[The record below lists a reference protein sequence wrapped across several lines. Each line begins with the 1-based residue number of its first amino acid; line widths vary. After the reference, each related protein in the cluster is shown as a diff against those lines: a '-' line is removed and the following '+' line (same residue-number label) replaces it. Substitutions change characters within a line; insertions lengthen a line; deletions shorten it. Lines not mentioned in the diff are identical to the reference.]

1 MVVIYLCQGL
11 ETRNV
16 TEMPKWDFFFS
27 SAEKKSMSHCFCLF
41 CFQAPGKVVNLTVEA
56 LNYSA
61 VNLIWFLPRQPNG
74 KITSFKISVKHA
86 RSGIVVK
93 DVLVKVED
101 LLSGRL
107 PECNV
112 SAAFSLKSS
121 AQIFF
126 DQCGHS
132 VILVSSY
139 FYIYYNSAFNMYALF
154 CVTNFNII

>member
-1 MVVIYLCQGL
+1 MFVNVFYVFAPEFGRQKWHFKKKNYLL
-11 ETRNV
+11 L
-16 TEMPKWDFFFS
+16 F
-27 SAEKKSMSHCFCLF
+27 SAEKKSLSHCFCLF

-56 LNYSA
+56 LSSSA

-112 SAAFSLKSS
+112 SAINL
-121 AQIFF
+121 
-126 DQCGHS
+126 
-132 VILVSSY
+132 L
-139 FYIYYNSAFNMYALF
+139 N
-154 CVTNFNII
+154 

>member
-1 MVVIYLCQGL
+1 MIVIYLLQGL
-11 ETRNV
+11 EVRNV
-16 TEMPKWDFFFS
+16 ITKIKGIFFGICFQSWD
-27 SAEKKSMSHCFCLF
+27 EKCVSVLLF

-86 RSGIVVK
+86 RSGIVAK

-112 SAAFSLKSS
+112 SAINL
-121 AQIFF
+121 
-126 DQCGHS
+126 
-132 VILVSSY
+132 L
-139 FYIYYNSAFNMYALF
+139 N
-154 CVTNFNII
+154 

>member
-1 MVVIYLCQGL
+1 MTAIYLLQGL
-11 ETRNV
+11 EVRNV
-16 TEMPKWDFFFS
+16 ITKKRGIFFVFVS
-27 SAEKKSMSHCFCLF
+27 SAEMKTMSHCFCLF

-112 SAAFSLKSS
+112 SDINL
-121 AQIFF
+121 
-126 DQCGHS
+126 
-132 VILVSSY
+132 L
-139 FYIYYNSAFNMYALF
+139 N
-154 CVTNFNII
+154 

>member
-1 MVVIYLCQGL
+1 M
-11 ETRNV
+11 
-16 TEMPKWDFFFS
+16 
-27 SAEKKSMSHCFCLF
+27 
-41 CFQAPGKVVNLTVEA
+41 NLTVEA

-112 SAAFSLKSS
+112 S
-121 AQIFF
+121 
-126 DQCGHS
+126 
-132 VILVSSY
+132 VINLL
-139 FYIYYNSAFNMYALF
+139 N
-154 CVTNFNII
+154 

>member
-1 MVVIYLCQGL
+1 MVDLILKYIF
-11 ETRNV
+11 N
-16 TEMPKWDFFFS
+16 
-27 SAEKKSMSHCFCLF
+27 EKKSTSHCFCLF

-56 LNYSA
+56 LNYTA

-112 SAAFSLKSS
+112 SAINL
-121 AQIFF
+121 
-126 DQCGHS
+126 
-132 VILVSSY
+132 L
-139 FYIYYNSAFNMYALF
+139 N
-154 CVTNFNII
+154 